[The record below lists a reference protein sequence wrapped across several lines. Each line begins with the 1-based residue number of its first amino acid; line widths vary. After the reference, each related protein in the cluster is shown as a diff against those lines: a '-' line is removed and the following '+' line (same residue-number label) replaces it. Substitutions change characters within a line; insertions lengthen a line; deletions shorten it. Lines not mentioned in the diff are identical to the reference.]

1 MIPAERQHFILSCL
15 AERDVVSIAEL
26 VDRLSVSHM
35 TVRRDIQA
43 LEGAGRVSS
52 VTGGVRLSR
61 RLAQE
66 LPHLQKRA
74 INTDE
79 KRAVSRAAADLVEDG
94 MVIYL
99 DAGTTMLELAR
110 LIADRRGLTVVTNDL
125 VVCAWLSE
133 HSDCT
138 LYHSGGLVERANQ
151 SCVGDAAS
159 EALARFNYDIAFIST
174 SSWTISGLS
183 SPSEAKAAVKRVAVR
198 QARRSVLVS
207 DSTKYGA
214 VAAVNILALSALD
227 SIVTDDR
234 IDADVARALREA
246 GAQVILAR
254 GARGIGARG
263 LNIKK
268 GLL

>member
-1 MIPAERQHFILSCL
+1 MIPAERQHVILSCL
-15 AERDVVSIAEL
+15 AERDVVSIADL
-26 VDRLSVSHM
+26 MDRLGVSHM

-66 LPHLQKRA
+66 LPHLQKMA
-74 INTDE
+74 INTAQ
-79 KRAVSRAAADLVEDG
+79 KSAVSRVAAALVEDG

-99 DAGTTMLELAR
+99 DAGTTLLELAR
-110 LIADRRGLTVVTNDL
+110 RIADRRDLTVVTNDL
-125 VVCAWLSE
+125 VICAFLSE
-133 HSDCT
+133 HSGCT

-174 SSWTISGLS
+174 SSWTLSGLS

-227 SIVTDDR
+227 TIVTDDR
-234 IDADVARALREA
+234 IDAGQARALRET
-246 GAQVILAR
+246 GAEVILADS
-254 GARGIGARG
+254 APDPD
-263 LNIKK
+263 IKE
-268 GLL
+268 G